1 MATIR
6 LHPDFR
12 EFLKLLN
19 SARVEYLLIGGYA
32 VGYYGYS
39 RTTLDMDVWIAV
51 NPGNAEKLAAVMD
64 RFGFPKG
71 SVDKAVFLEKGKIVR
86 LGLPPVRLEILTEI
100 SGVLFDECFA
110 RKNRVKVAGVRVNLI
125 AFEDLLENKAAS
137 GRHKDLDDLEHL
149 QAVIPRSFSKNRL

>member
-19 SARVEYLLIGGYA
+19 ASRVEYLLIGGYA

-39 RTTLDMDVWIAV
+39 RTTLDMDIWIAV
-51 NPGNAEKLAAVMD
+51 EPDNAKKMAAVMA

-71 SVDKAVFLEKGKIVR
+71 AVDEKAFLEKGKILR
-86 LGLPPVRLEILTEI
+86 LGLPPVRLEILTDI
-100 SGVLFDECFA
+100 SGVTFA
-110 RKNRVKVAGVRVNLI
+110 NCYPRRNQVTVDGIKVSLI
-125 AFEDLLENKAAS
+125 GLDDLIQNKTAS
-137 GRHKDLDDLEHL
+137 GRYKDLDDLEHL
-149 QAVIPRSFSKNRL
+149 RT

>member
-19 SARVEYLLIGGYA
+19 AVRVEYLLIGGYA

-39 RTTLDMDVWIAV
+39 RTTLDMAIWIALKSD
-51 NPGNAEKLAAVMD
+51 NASKMIRILS
-64 RFGFPKG
+64 RFGFPEN
-71 SVDKAVFLEKGKIVR
+71 SVDASVFLDKTRILR
-86 LGLPPVRLEILTEI
+86 LGIPPVRLEIMTDI
-100 SGVLFDECFA
+100 SGVTFDACYA
-110 RKNRVKVAGVRVNLI
+110 QRNRVTVDGIKVNPI
-125 AFEDLLENKAAS
+125 ALDDLRRNKLAS

-149 QAVIPRSFSKNRL
+149 PPVRLRAGKF

>member
-19 SARVEYLLIGGYA
+19 AARVDYLLIGGYA

-51 NPGNAEKLAAVMD
+51 RADNAKKMANVMV
-64 RFGFPKG
+64 RFGFPKK
-71 SVDKAVFLEKGKIVR
+71 SVAESVFMEKGKVLR
-86 LGLPPVRLEILTEI
+86 MGLPPVRLEILTDI
-100 SGVLFDECFA
+100 SGVTFDDCYD
-110 RKNRVKVAGVRVNLI
+110 RRNRVTVDGIQVNLI
-125 AFEDLLENKAAS
+125 GFEDLLRNKASS

-149 QAVIPRSFSKNRL
+149 RP

>member
-39 RTTLDMDVWIAV
+39 RATMDMDVWIALSA
-51 NPGNAEKLAAVMD
+51 GNARKAAGALI
-64 RFGFPKG
+64 RFGFPAAA
-71 SVDKAVFLEKGKIVR
+71 VDESAFLDKMRIVR
-86 LGLPPVRLEILTEI
+86 LGLPPVRLEIMTDI
-100 SGVLFDECFA
+100 SGVTFDACFK
-110 RKNRVKVAGVRVNLI
+110 RRNRVVIDGIKANLI
-125 AFEDLLENKAAS
+125 ALEDLIANKIAS
-137 GRHKDLDDLEHL
+137 GRHKDLDDVEHL
-149 QAVIPRSFSKNRL
+149 RV

>member
-19 SARVEYLLIGGYA
+19 VVRVEYLLIGEYA

-39 RTTLDMDVWIAV
+39 RTTLDMDIWIALK
-51 NPGNAEKLAAVMD
+51 PSNAKKMLRVMSS
-64 RFGFPKG
+64 FGFPEG
-71 SVDKAVFLEKGKIVR
+71 SVNISAFLDKSRILR
-86 LGLPPVRLEILTEI
+86 LGLPPVRLKIMTDI
-100 SGVLFDECFA
+100 SGVTFDACYA
-110 RKNRVKVAGVRVNLI
+110 RRNRVTVDGIKINLI
-125 AFEDLLENKAAS
+125 ALKDLLSNKLAS

-149 QAVIPRSFSKNRL
+149 QPG

>member
-39 RTTLDMDVWIAV
+39 RATMDMDVWIALSAE
-51 NPGNAEKLAAVMD
+51 NARKAAGALV
-64 RFGFPKG
+64 RFGFPKAA
-71 SVDKAVFLEKGKIVR
+71 VDESAFLDKMRIVR
-86 LGLPPVRLEILTEI
+86 LGLPPVRMEIMTDI
-100 SGVLFDECFA
+100 SGVTFDACFK
-110 RKNRVKVAGVRVNLI
+110 RRNRVAINGIKINLI
-125 AFEDLLENKAAS
+125 ALDDLIANKIAS
-137 GRHKDLDDLEHL
+137 GRHKDLDDVEHL
-149 QAVIPRSFSKNRL
+149 RGEDD